1 MTKHNMLEK
10 KQEHENRGRRQKPNH
25 FASSISSL
33 QHLSDSEKTNNGQR
47 GHVNVEDT
55 SSILLILAIRAGAGL
70 GVALA
75 TFAALVS
82 LGVVPGAVLLALDLA
97 VILEILEELAE
108 LLDIGGGGDNNS
120 AADGIKLG
128 ELDPKDF
135 MSANTKLASLEHNL
149 TSQSYHGG

>member
-1 MTKHNMLEK
+1 MLEK

-25 FASSISSL
+25 FASSIISSL
-33 QHLSDSEKTNNGQR
+33 QQLSNSEKTNTGQS
-47 GHVNVEDT
+47 GHVNVEDA

-75 TFAALVS
+75 TLTALVG

-108 LLDIGGGGDNNS
+108 LLDIGGGGDNNG

-128 ELDPKDF
+128 ELDPKNF
-135 MSANTKLASLEHNL
+135 MSANTK
-149 TSQSYHGG
+149 QGG